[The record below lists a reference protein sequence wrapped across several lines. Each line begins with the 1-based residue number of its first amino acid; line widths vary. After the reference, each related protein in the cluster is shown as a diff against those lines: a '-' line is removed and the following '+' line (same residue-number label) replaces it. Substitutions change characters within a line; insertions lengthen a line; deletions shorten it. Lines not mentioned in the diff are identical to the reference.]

1 MSEQVFEAKTWADA
15 EITPGPVRLA
25 MEKAEREKAE
35 RENKNQTEGVKPET
49 DQEQKP

>member
-1 MSEQVFEAKTWADA
+1 MAEQVFEVKTTADA

-35 RENKNQTEGVKPET
+35 REKNNQTEGVEPET
-49 DQEQKP
+49 EQETEQ

>member
-1 MSEQVFEAKTWADA
+1 MADQAFEFKFTADA

-35 RENKNQTEGVKPET
+35 REKENQTEGVEPEN
-49 DQEQKP
+49 DQENS